1 LLFTD
6 DETRQAL
13 NALVAVAK
21 NQDRSIVLWIGAGV
35 SVWANYPLWQVLA
48 AEMHSIYSR
57 EVPKYDR
64 TANLQLLN
72 QGNYPDLFEKMRE
85 GDRGRYFRLLA
96 ERFGPEHISG
106 VYRRFLAILGRL
118 ANVSIVTTNV
128 DETLERNLPEYVA
141 VQHSDIERVPN
152 LLHGKTEFI
161 CKLHGSVS
169 SVETM
174 VFSTSDYQTI
184 QRPECLDALAA
195 IFANSTVLFIGYG
208 LRDEYVLQ
216 ILRKSSAE
224 RPLFGVGPHFTITP
238 EDPIDLPPEIR
249 KIRYAPEVADHR
261 DSLQILEALVGQAEP
276 APIREEPST
285 LLEANAMGSV
295 YYIADIMPPG
305 TWTTSQNVMIQ
316 APSEASAREMIVGDG
331 YVVGEVALDDYS
343 ALHDVI
349 VGLICFDTV
358 CLSIEHLDRI
368 HSLLGSEAFWLYVRG
383 KCLRVVVPPAEP
395 VVVFLEPQSTVGSLA
410 AVHLGSAERKSE
422 PVMSIAERIR
432 RQVHPA
438 PGKEKEAEELFQL
451 LESTALNGAG
461 TDSSEL
467 LPHKT
472 IAALMNPSIRQLL
485 GLSGGTPTGAIPRW
499 LAFPVLRLSRVIR
512 SGLICQ
518 AIQATSTRMIWGSEK
533 LASVAF
539 SASATTEWA
548 ESAASYV
555 LSGRFN
561 SNLGQFVQ
569 QQPAILL
576 EILNFRD
583 SLPGQALRK
592 EVAEGLAAN
601 DGQQIA
607 VTINSALQRAIPIS
621 VLEKA
626 RDQLSGLFTRRA
638 GVSALSPA
646 VWGDLRNSDA
656 RIAGWRKRSL
666 AALADE
672 IIRRK
677 LGPYDSC
684 PCGSGE
690 RLKFCC
696 QQALK

>member
-1 LLFTD
+1 MLFTD
-6 DETRQAL
+6 DDTRKSL
-13 NALVAVAK
+13 NALIAAAR
-21 NQDRSIVLWIGAGV
+21 NPDRSVVLWVGAGA
-35 SVWANYPLWQVLA
+35 SVWAGYPLWKDLA

-57 EVPKYDR
+57 QVQTYDR
-64 TANLQLLN
+64 ETNLQLLD
-72 QGNYPDLFEKMRE
+72 QGRYPDLFEQMIRA
-85 GDRGRYFRLLA
+85 DRGRYFSLLSK
-96 ERFGPEHISG
+96 RFGPQPMSG
-106 VYRRFLAILGRL
+106 VYRRFLAILRQL
-118 ANVSIVTTNV
+118 PQMSIVTTNV
-128 DETLERNLPEYVA
+128 DETLERNLPKYVA
-141 VQHSDIERVPN
+141 IQHSDIERVPN
-152 LLHGKTEFI
+152 LLHAKTAFI

-169 SVETM
+169 SAETM
-174 VFSTSDYQTI
+174 VFAQTDYERI
-184 QRPECLDALAA
+184 QRSEYLDALRA
-195 IFANSTVLFIGYG
+195 IFADTTVIFIGYG
-208 LRDEYVLQ
+208 LRDEYVLKTV
-216 ILRKSSAE
+216 RKSIAE
-224 RPLFGVGPHFTITP
+224 RPLFGTGPHFMITS
-238 EDPIDLPPEIR
+238 EDHIELPPEIR

-261 DSLQILEALVGQAEP
+261 DSLQILEGLVAQTASSSIRQEP
-276 APIREEPST
+276 FRPREDSV
-285 LLEANAMGSV
+285 MGSV
-295 YYIADIMPPG
+295 YFIADIMPPG
-305 TWTTSQNVMIQ
+305 IWTTSQNVMIQ
-316 APSEASAREMIVGDG
+316 APSEATAHEMIVGDG

-395 VVVFLEPQSTVGSLA
+395 VVVFLEPQSAAGSLV
-410 AVHLGSAERKSE
+410 AVHVGSAERKNE

-438 PGKEKEAEELFQL
+438 PGKEKEAEELFRL

-472 IAALMNPSIRQLL
+472 IAALMNPSIRRLL
-485 GLSGGTPTGAIPRW
+485 GLSGGTPTGSIPRW

-533 LASVAF
+533 LASIAF

-601 DGQQIA
+601 DGQHIA

-621 VLEKA
+621 VLETA